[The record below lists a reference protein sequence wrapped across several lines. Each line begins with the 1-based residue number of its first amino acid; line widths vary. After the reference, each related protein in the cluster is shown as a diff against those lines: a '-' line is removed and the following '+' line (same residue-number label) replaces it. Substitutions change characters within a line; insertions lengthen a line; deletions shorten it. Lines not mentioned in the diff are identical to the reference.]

1 MNEDKLHELEK
12 LFQKDR
18 YVALSGIKIE
28 EVGDDY
34 ATVGAAVRPDEHMN
48 GVGTVQGGMLYTAA
62 DFAFA
67 VLTNMLHPTTVTQTA
82 TVTYIRAA
90 KTDRISA
97 TARELACSGH
107 NCVVEVVVKDADGEI
122 VCTGSFN
129 GFISGKKE

>member
-1 MNEDKLHELEK
+1 MSDERPEK
-12 LFQKDR
+12 LRRYFESDR
-18 YVALSGIKIE
+18 FVLHSGIEIA

-34 ATVGAAVRPDEHMN
+34 AVTAADVLPCHLNAEGA
-48 GVGTVQGGMLYTAA
+48 VQGGMIYTLA

-67 VLTNMLHPTTVTQTA
+67 VLTNSLHPTTVTQTA

-107 NCVVEVVVKDADGEI
+107 NCVVEVTVRDGEG
-122 VCTGSFN
+122 VTVMTGLFN
-129 GFISGKKE
+129 GFISAKK